1 MWHVPFSRLLVDQ
14 SVSNKTSQDH
24 SPSSLVCNRGYVTH
38 VIDGMTL
45 RNGDDPP
52 GSESCPK
59 KTWLKPQEKMRT
71 KPMKKNMWQ
80 PSKPTKYGYIY
91 IYMCVCVRTQS
102 LSNTGILTNKNTA
115 QPSKTSV
122 SPCFNNR
129 WGVDSQKWDRN
140 VDGGFILVCQNGC
153 AYLYIY
159 I

>member
-91 IYMCVCVRTQS
+91 MCVCADTIIIKH
-102 LSNTGILTNKNTA
+102 GH
-115 QPSKTSV
+115 
-122 SPCFNNR
+122 FNQ
-129 WGVDSQKWDRN
+129 QKYSSTIKD
-140 VDGGFILVCQNGC
+140 VGFTMFQQ
-153 AYLYIY
+153 
-159 I
+159 